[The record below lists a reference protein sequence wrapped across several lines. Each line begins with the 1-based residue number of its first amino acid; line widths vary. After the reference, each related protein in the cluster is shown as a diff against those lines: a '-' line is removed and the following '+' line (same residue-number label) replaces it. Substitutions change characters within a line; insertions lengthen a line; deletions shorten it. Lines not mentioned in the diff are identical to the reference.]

1 MSDPTVAPSPSGSPS
16 QGRPSA
22 WRRTY
27 VVDGRTQFRVAGL
40 LIAGLAILGVIQA
53 VSLYVFFQP
62 PSDGRFDGDQVR
74 ALMLE
79 VGMVQFAV
87 TALLALAL
95 GVLLSHRFVGA
106 GLVLRRA
113 VQGMAV
119 GDSSQRLTLRKTDFL
134 HDLSADILK
143 LRELLDKDR
152 AAMTRALGRVE
163 EALVA
168 GDPVKAQAALALA
181 QHTLVPASLASCAA
195 EARTSSR
202 ETAKLAAAS

>member
-1 MSDPTVAPSPSGSPS
+1 MSDPTVAPSPSGSAS

-119 GDSSQRLTLRKTDFL
+119 GDSSQRLTLRAARQGPRR
-134 HDLSADILK
+134 HDARARPRRGSPGRRRSREGPGRAGARTAHARARLARL
-143 LRELLDKDR
+143 LRRRGAYELARDGEAR
-152 AAMTRALGRVE
+152 GGELG
-163 EALVA
+163 
-168 GDPVKAQAALALA
+168 AALP
-181 QHTLVPASLASCAA
+181 V
-195 EARTSSR
+195 
-202 ETAKLAAAS
+202 